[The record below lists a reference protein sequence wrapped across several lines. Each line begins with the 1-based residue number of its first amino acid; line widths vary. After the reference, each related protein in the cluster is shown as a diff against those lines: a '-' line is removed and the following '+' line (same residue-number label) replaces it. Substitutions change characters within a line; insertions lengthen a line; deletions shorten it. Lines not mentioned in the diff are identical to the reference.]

1 MTTQEIS
8 KAIQDFANDI
18 DTYTSVHERQNTVFA
33 ESGGKA
39 DPVWNNDNPQLL
51 IDVNCTFQG

>member
-18 DTYTSVHERQNTVFA
+18 DTYTSVHERQNAVFA
-33 ESGGKA
+33 ESGGK
-39 DPVWNNDNPQLL
+39 PIQYGTTTTHNY
-51 IDVNCTFQG
+51 